1 MSRAPGKD
9 DLPQTPKP
17 RLNVQPTQ
25 PRAGARGEPPRT
37 SPAAST
43 FGTKPAADR
52 PTGGAKPA
60 VAGAKPPLP
69 GTKPP
74 LPGAK
79 SPLPGAKPPLP
90 GAKPPLPGAKPP
102 LPGAKPPLPGAKSP
116 LPGAKSPLPGAKS
129 PLPGAKPPEA
139 AAPKKRREDMRI
151 PVQKQLG
158 QILLEFKKVTP
169 EQLSEAVGLKKQRG
183 GAIGAVLVDLGYCE
197 QGDISMALAVQAG
210 MERVELDELE
220 IPPEVVEKMDSMTAR
235 SYNVVPIEFDAGR
248 LRVAMAD
255 PTNFRALDEL
265 HMLLGFE
272 IEAALADP
280 AALVRALDKYYAH
293 AESVEAV
300 ISELDS
306 TAEWI
311 AEHEETIDL
320 EDIRAMSESQ
330 PVKKLLNLVLLQAIR
345 DKASDIHFEPF
356 EDDFKMRYRID
367 GVLYEMVPPPHHIAL
382 AVASRIKVMA
392 NLDIAERRVPQ
403 DGRIE
408 LTVGGKP
415 VDLRISVLPTMF
427 GESVVM
433 RVLDRTQ
440 VELDI
445 SKVGLR
451 DDEQRVVDELIHL
464 PNGIVI
470 VTGPTGCGKTTTL
483 YSALSAINT
492 VDVKIITT
500 EDPVEYDIEGLV
512 QVQMNAD
519 IGLTFARCLRHILR
533 QDPDI
538 ILVGEIRDLETAQ
551 IAIHSS
557 LTGHLVFSTLHT
569 NDAPT
574 AITRLLDL
582 GLEPYLVTATL
593 EAVVAQR
600 LVRRICTNCRAEFEP
615 TEEMLWELQLTPE
628 EVRGRTFFF
637 GRGCEQCN
645 NTGYKGRTG
654 LFEIMHIDDALRD
667 LIMHGA
673 STNVIRDE
681 ARKRGMR
688 ALRDAGLMGIY
699 DGITTIEEVIRATVT
714 ES

>member
-1 MSRAPGKD
+1 VSRAPGKD

-79 SPLPGAKPPLP
+79 SPLPGAKSPLP

-102 LPGAKPPLPGAKSP
+102 LPGAKP
-116 LPGAKSPLPGAKS
+116 PLPGAKS